1 MSSWF
6 TDRKKSNEIAKE
18 RLKIVLIHD
27 RAGTSPNSNILEMIK
42 KDIVKVI
49 SNYIDIDEQEFDVEM
64 TRGQAEDNNH
74 IATKLVANIPIKRI
88 KDIGRNNY

>member
-1 MSSWF
+1 MSNWF
-6 TDRKKSNEIAKE
+6 VNKKKSNEIAKE

-42 KDIVKVI
+42 KDIMKVI
-49 SNYIDIDEQEFDVEM
+49 SNYIDIDEKEFDVEI
-64 TRGQAEDNNH
+64 TRGSSEDNMV
-74 IATKLVANIPIKRI
+74 ATKLVANIPIKRI

>member
-1 MSSWF
+1 MANMFSNK
-6 TDRKKSNEIAKE
+6 KKSNQIAKE

-49 SNYIDIDEQEFDVEM
+49 SNYIDIDEREFDVEI
-64 TRGQAEDNNH
+64 TREQTGDNQM
-74 IATKLVANIPIKRI
+74 ATKLVANIPIKHI

>member
-1 MSSWF
+1 MGIWF
-6 TDRKKSNEIAKE
+6 ANRKKSNEIAKE

-42 KDIVKVI
+42 KDIMKVI
-49 SNYIDIDEQEFDVEM
+49 SNYIDIDEKEFDVEI
-64 TRGQAEDNNH
+64 TRGTSDDNMV
-74 IATKLVANIPIKRI
+74 ATKLVANIPIKRI